1 MYPDNCRSMEAT
13 AGIRPR
19 ALSNRNFRSLLLLL
33 SGVPIALVYLWQAL
47 IQPLVFGAYLG
58 DFQESYMRAARRLA
72 AGLDPYDLCRTAGCL
87 EPTGPQY
94 VMPPPL
100 AWALQPL
107 VSVDSHVITVG
118 AILLLNACLFFFV
131 FCALR
136 ALKVDDWQLAALL
149 GLLAISFE
157 PVIGNIDEGQ
167 VNLILL
173 ALSGVWLWGWV
184 ADRWWGGIAIGLA
197 VAIKLIQAPAGLL
210 ILWARRWSMLG
221 AAVVAGLGIW
231 LIASRQYLWEY
242 LTTVLPAISAGTGQF
257 ENHSPGGTITRLI
270 NPDTFL
276 GVVRGSPPAARI
288 ITLAVAIAAL
298 AITFL
303 VIRSPAT
310 SRTGRALEAAAIVAL
325 GPIVTSYSWGTHLVL
340 LLLPMLVLVDWSIR
354 RRDWTVLA
362 IVAVG
367 FLLIGPGHNRFQ
379 ALLISGYSNIA
390 VLRVLAEVG
399 AAGVVSVW
407 AASLLALRRERLRA
421 VQESR

>member
-1 MYPDNCRSMEAT
+1 MQAT
-13 AGIRPR
+13 AAIQPR
-19 ALSNRNFRSLLLLL
+19 ALNNRNFRSVLLVL
-33 SGVPIALVYLWQAL
+33 SGVPIAIVYLWQAL

-107 VSVDSHVITVG
+107 VGVDSHVITVG
-118 AILLLNACLFFFV
+118 AILLLNACLALFI

-136 ALKVDDWQLAALL
+136 AMRVHDWQMAVLLVLVAL
-149 GLLAISFE
+149 SFE

-167 VNLILL
+167 VNLVLL

-184 ADRWWGGIAIGLA
+184 AGRWWGGVAIGLA
-197 VAIKLIQAPAGLL
+197 TAIKLIQAPAGLL
-210 ILWARRWSMLG
+210 MLWSRRWSMVV
-221 AAVVAGLGIW
+221 AAIIAGLGIW
-231 LIASRQYLWEY
+231 LVASPQYLWEY

-270 NPDTFL
+270 APDTFL

-288 ITLAVAIAAL
+288 ITLAVAVIAL
-298 AITFL
+298 AITFI
-303 VIRSPAT
+303 VIRSPAADW
-310 SRTGRALEAAAIVAL
+310 SGRALEAAAIVAVS
-325 GPIVTSYSWGTHLVL
+325 PIVTSYSWGTHLVL
-340 LLLPMLVLVDWSIR
+340 LLLPMFVLVEWSIR

-362 IVAVG
+362 VVAAG

-379 ALLISGYSNIA
+379 ALLISGYSNMT
-390 VLRVLAEVG
+390 VLRILAEMGTVGVLA
-399 AAGVVSVW
+399 VW
-407 AASLLALRRERLRA
+407 VASLLALRRDHSEP
-421 VQESR
+421 VQESG